1 MKLLG
6 CGANANSYAFDS
18 KVHGWIQCQSPRQ
31 RTRVAIA
38 LVWTF
43 MFLPNSYVAILIPN
57 GMVLGGGA
65 FGNWWCHGGGV
76 LRKGINTLLKETR
89 RTPLPFHLVR
99 TQGEDCWIATSQE
112 KRPPKETSP
121 ANTLSLNFSLPAP
134 EGINSYCWSKKKK
147 KKNWKWHGHAD
158 QEQQFWA
165 ALIRM

>member
-31 RTRVAIA
+31 RTRGAIA

-57 GMVLGGGA
+57 GMELGGGA
-65 FGNWWCHGGGV
+65 FGNCWCHGGGV

-99 TQGEDCWIATSQE
+99 TQGEDCDPEQ
-112 KRPPKETSP
+112 SP
-121 ANTLSLNFSLPAP
+121 SLFTIMSSAEILKKYACLFSCFIVITRSPSLALSKSVYSRHPYLVPNFWKNVSSLQ
-134 EGINSYCWSKKKK
+134 
-147 KKNWKWHGHAD
+147 H
-158 QEQQFWA
+158 
-165 ALIRM
+165 